1 MERMA
6 EGTYD
11 GVTKSAVLYEAKSG
25 ALMAVIDVD
34 VQGRNVKG
42 WVTLVQ
48 KDGTMAERGLRDTMA
63 IFGWVAWDWSKF
75 EGDPLSFG
83 GRPVSVVMADEVD
96 PQTQETVS
104 RVKYVNP
111 PGYMSVQRAD
121 AKSMAAKYGA
131 SARAILGG
139 NPHGARLSPPP
150 AAASLPLLPAMRPTP
165 APLGPAAKPS
175 TMEECWKELCGANAN
190 VAPAVIEAA
199 WFAMVERE
207 FPRRAQNDLSP
218 TDWGMFLAIINVQPP
233 LVPAAPPVPTV
244 APADD
249 LPF

>member
-1 MERMA
+1 MA

-25 ALMAVIDVD
+25 ALMAVIDID

-139 NPHGARLSPPP
+139 NPHGARPAPPP
-150 AAASLPLLPAMRPTP
+150 AAASLPLPPPMRPTP
-165 APLGPAAKPS
+165 VPAPLAPLGPAVDPS
-175 TMEECWKELCGANAN
+175 TMEVCWKTLCDANSKSAPGA
-190 VAPAVIEAA
+190 VEVS

-207 FPRRAQNDLSP
+207 FPGRAQTDLSP
-218 TDWGMFLAIINVQPP
+218 TDWGIFLATIKALPP
-233 LVPAAPPVPTV
+233 LVPTT
-244 APADD
+244 APAAD